1 MNDYI
6 YEKGL
11 FYLLNLICTN
21 QDSLVCTDNESY
33 LMGRSNLGLP
43 TWIWT
48 KDNLSEESYRKVKE
62 DIKKYLVD
70 KENKFTCKK
79 ELYEKLSQ
87 EFDTDNYFE
96 MGYLECKE
104 LKEIENKKGLFDKAD
119 YSDKM
124 VLARF
129 WQDNCREMDKENIEL
144 SAALETVN
152 NWIEEGNFYV
162 LRDGAGK
169 AVCMAGYSTLD
180 EYAKITHVYTERK
193 ERGKHYCTSLIYY
206 LTKELIEKGYKPM
219 LYTDFHYEASN
230 KAYNNVGFENEGILI
245 NFIIRK

>member
-1 MNDYI
+1 MYEQ
-6 YEKGL
+6 EKGK
-11 FYLLNLICTN
+11 FYLLGLICKSEN
-21 QDSLVCTDNESY
+21 SLICTDNETY

-43 TWIWT
+43 TWIWS
-48 KDNLSEESYRKVKE
+48 KDNIDDDSFRNLKE
-62 DIKKYLVD
+62 DIKKYIVE

-87 EFDTDNYFE
+87 FFETDNCFE

-119 YSDKM
+119 YSDKT

-129 WQDNCREMDKENIEL
+129 WQDNYREIEHE
-144 SAALETVN
+144 SIDYTEALETVN

-162 LRDGAGK
+162 LRDGTGK
-169 AVCMAGYSTLD
+169 AVSMASYSTLD
-180 EYAKITHVYTERK
+180 EYAKITHVYTDPK

-206 LTKELIEKGYKPM
+206 LTKELIEKGFKPI
-219 LYTDFHYEASN
+219 LYTDFHYESSN
-230 KAYNNVGFENEGILI
+230 KAYKKVGFVDEGILI
-245 NFIIRK
+245 NFIIKR